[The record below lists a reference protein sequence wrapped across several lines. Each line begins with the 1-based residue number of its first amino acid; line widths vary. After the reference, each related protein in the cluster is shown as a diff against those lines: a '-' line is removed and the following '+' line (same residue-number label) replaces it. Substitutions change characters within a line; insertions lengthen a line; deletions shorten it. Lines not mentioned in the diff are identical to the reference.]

1 MRKLLAVT
9 ALLVACSSPAFASVD
24 PPPQTSSQNF
34 NIRRIFGMEAQEKS
48 FESLKPRW
56 REPRRYYHRWRPVAH
71 HHHYQRRVYARTA
84 MAVAP
89 EPDQG
94 FSLFGFRFYT
104 PTASLGGDTRLL
116 HVAERYVGGGNFTGF
131 NGPWC
136 AASVGLWLREAG
148 YSRLGSLAAVSYAHY
163 GRPSAPKVGAVAV
176 LPHHIGIVAKV
187 YPTSILLLS
196 GNHRHNVG
204 YGMVSIRRIVAFR
217 QPV

>member
-1 MRKLLAVT
+1 
-9 ALLVACSSPAFASVD
+9 VD

-34 NIRRIFGMEAQEKS
+34 NIRRIFGMEAQERS
-48 FESLKPRW
+48 FQSLKPR
-56 REPRRYYHRWRPVAH
+56 RVYHRWRPVAH
-71 HHHYQRRVYARTA
+71 HHHHHYQRRVYARA
-84 MAVAP
+84 AAAVAP

-104 PTASLGGDTRLL
+104 PTASLSGDTRLL
-116 HVAERYVGGGNFTGF
+116 HVAERYIGGGNFTGF

-148 YSRLGSLAAVSYAHY
+148 YSRLGSLAAVDYARY
-163 GRPSAPKVGAVAV
+163 GRPSAPKPGAIAV
-176 LPHHIGIVAKV
+176 LPHHIGVVAKV
-187 YPTSILLLS
+187 YPSSILLLS

>member
-1 MRKLLAVT
+1 
-9 ALLVACSSPAFASVD
+9 VD

-48 FESLKPRW
+48 FESLKPHW
-56 REPRRYYHRWRPVAH
+56 REPRREYHRWRPVAH
-71 HHHYQRRVYARTA
+71 RHHHHYQRRIYARA
-84 MAVAP
+84 AAAVAP

-116 HVAERYVGGGNFTGF
+116 QVAERYVGGGNFTGF

-163 GRPSAPKVGAVAV
+163 GRPSAPRVGAVAV

-187 YPTSILLLS
+187 YPKTNSILLLS
-196 GNHRHNVG
+196 GNHLHNVG